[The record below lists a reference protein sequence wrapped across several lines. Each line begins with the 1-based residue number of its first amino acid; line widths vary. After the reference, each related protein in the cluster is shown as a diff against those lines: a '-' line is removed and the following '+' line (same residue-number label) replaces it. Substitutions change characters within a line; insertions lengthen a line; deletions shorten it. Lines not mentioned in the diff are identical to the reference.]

1 MKLRILKKK
10 YKKMVLATQKCQ
22 KRNIKNVWEE
32 TTREA
37 EEENNQG
44 NDKTIGTYK
53 DQGYRSE
60 CERVLY
66 TRSDCWH

>member
-1 MKLRILKKK
+1 MKLRIL
-10 YKKMVLATQKCQ
+10 

-32 TTREA
+32 TARTD
-37 EEENNQG
+37 EEENHQV
-44 NDKTIGTYK
+44 NDKTIGIYK

-66 TRSDCWH
+66 TRRDC

>member
-10 YKKMVLATQKCQ
+10 YKK
-22 KRNIKNVWEE
+22 NVWEE
-32 TTREA
+32 TARTD
-37 EEENNQG
+37 EEENHQV
-44 NDKTIGTYK
+44 NDKTIGIYK

-66 TRSDCWH
+66 NA

>member
-10 YKKMVLATQKCQ
+10 YKK
-22 KRNIKNVWEE
+22 NVWEE
-32 TTREA
+32 TSREA

-44 NDKTIGTYK
+44 NDKTIGIYK

-66 TRSDCWH
+66 MCNDCWH